1 NFRYRRI
8 REAVENGSASAPVD
22 LRYIKRNLNKEPES
36 HAECVTFLEGI
47 YNSVAET
54 LPEQRDLGPDP
65 GTSLG
70 PPKDDEGYEEDPSF
84 MKALLPPAAA
94 LASAK
99 PVKRKGPRRFKKG
112 LKVNHDHQKEERFL
126 PPGRM
131 KDYHQMMLVQYPEEY
146 AKKPS
151 FATFYRDF
159 VPLINDFLQESS
171 FPFEPYRRG
180 FLAAAV
186 PVFVGG
192 ISGPGAPHWFEF
204 QRRENLSGLHH
215 WPCSTSYYVVSRHE
229 NRIDNVTNSPK
240 QDSVKRTFGPTKV
253 RTRWLV
259 WTTASGFERLRTPRM
274 SS

>member
-1 NFRYRRI
+1 M
-8 REAVENGSASAPVD
+8 ENGSASAPVD

-151 FATFYRDF
+151 FATFYR
-159 VPLINDFLQESS
+159 VPCL
-171 FPFEPYRRG
+171 
-180 FLAAAV
+180 
-186 PVFVGG
+186 
-192 ISGPGAPHWFEF
+192 
-204 QRRENLSGLHH
+204 
-215 WPCSTSYYVVSRHE
+215 
-229 NRIDNVTNSPK
+229 
-240 QDSVKRTFGPTKV
+240 
-253 RTRWLV
+253 
-259 WTTASGFERLRTPRM
+259 
-274 SS
+274 